1 MTAPAPANT
10 PEPVY
15 TFTSI
20 CRGTCKGGCGME
32 YQPGDVVA
40 KYRDEIRCAACAER
54 WNK

>member
-1 MTAPAPANT
+1 MTAPAET

-32 YQPGDVVA
+32 YQPGDLIA
-40 KYRDEIRCAACAER
+40 KYRDEIRGETCA
-54 WNK
+54 